1 MLLQYHF
8 LVFVVAVKELTVDGL
23 QKHDYLLSKFL
34 QVTHLYTKD
43 RRAITIIIPQKNN
56 KSNPVRQEPNPSY

>member
-23 QKHDYLLSKFL
+23 QKHDHSLSKFL
-34 QVTHLYTKD
+34 QVIYFYTKD
-43 RRAITIIIPQKNN
+43 RRAITIIIPN
-56 KSNPVRQEPNPSY
+56 K

>member
-23 QKHDYLLSKFL
+23 QKHDYSLSKFL
-34 QVTHLYTKD
+34 QVIYFYTKD
-43 RRAITIIIPQKNN
+43 RRAITIIIPN
-56 KSNPVRQEPNPSY
+56 KSNPVRQEPNPGY